1 MQRFQIKRN
10 LVWGF
15 REHISELLL
24 CLLFSLQ
31 KVCIHLRNIYMR
43 LPKLTIRGSFFTV
56 RRDDEQSQGEA
67 NDHC

>member
-24 CLLFSLQ
+24 FAVFVAESL
-31 KVCIHLRNIYMR
+31 HPRNIYMR

-56 RRDDEQSQGEA
+56 RRDEQSQGEA